1 MQAVAS
7 GAYANAALSSSRRPL
22 DYGPMPATAPVR
34 RLIEA
39 EYLDFERK
47 ADVKHEFFDGEVSAC
62 VEFKPTP
69 VRPAGV

>member
-1 MQAVAS
+1 
-7 GAYANAALSSSRRPL
+7 
-22 DYGPMPATAPVR
+22 MPATAPVR